1 MKVPDQQHLNQLK
14 IDRYQYYISH
24 KNKKTQKKNMNLP
37 DKSRTFVKGKIDL
50 VKIDD
55 TLSGQNVRRTRMDW
69 SKEYK
74 DLLLKLKVIKYLI
87 YNMC

>member
-1 MKVPDQQHLNQLK
+1 M
-14 IDRYQYYISH
+14 DRYQYYISH
-24 KNKKTQKKNMNLP
+24 KNKKRQKKNTNLP

-55 TLSGQNVRRTRMDW
+55 TLSGQNVPRTRMDL

-87 YNMC
+87 INS